1 MNIEKMP
8 QSAEEAERI
17 IDARRNNAFRDMD
30 ARTPEQSHLEIGT
43 GGICAGYDPRRFAD
57 GDLVVTVDL
66 IRGVGASAGHHRLD
80 NIDQVY
86 DQRNKGIRSDQ
97 VYDQRNTEIKSDAIP
112 NYIHDSVIG
121 DGRDLSFFGE
131 RKFSEVLMCNL
142 ACDPGISRDD
152 LTKLLNE
159 SLSVLTDDGKLLL
172 SEHLTSD
179 IAEERLDKTN
189 FDEAGVKLELADP
202 LERSAVFIGRFSI
215 PYIYKLTKTER
226 WGEVPLRC
234 YEDHDWAK
242 YQLVKTNAERRAA
255 SEAKKQVRKQARR
268 EKLAR
273 TAVGRMFVRHS
284 DTKTD

>member
-8 QSAEEAERI
+8 QSPMPQSAEEVERI
-17 IDARRNNAFRDMD
+17 VEESRNNAFRDMD
-30 ARTPEQSHLEIGT
+30 ARSPEQSHLEIGT
-43 GGICAGYDPRRFAD
+43 GGIRAGYDPRRFAD

-66 IRGVGASAGHHRLD
+66 IRGVGASAGHHRLY
-80 NIDQVY
+80 NI
-86 DQRNKGIRSDQ
+86 DQ

-172 SEHLTSD
+172 SEDLTSD

-202 LERSAVFIGRFSI
+202 LERSAVFIDNLSI
-215 PYIYKLTKTER
+215 PDIYKLTKTER

-255 SEAKKQVRKQARR
+255 SEAKKQVHKQARR

-273 TAVGRMFVRHS
+273 TAIGRMFVRHS
-284 DTKTD
+284 DTKT